1 MWVIDWG
8 KPCNLND
15 LDDVRDTVSLEEII
29 VVDGSQGT
37 EPEMTEMVSR
47 RREENLVHWRAHSLG
62 VFRWDVVE
70 PNHPLPDTPLL
81 HVLSSRCLTPF
92 PFPPPILI
100 NNLRS
105 SSSRGLDPSP
115 VSSDHSSLFWKHA

>member
-8 KPCNLND
+8 KPCNVND

-47 RREENLVHWRAHSLG
+47 RREENLVHWRAHSLHNFG
-62 VFRWDVVE
+62 
-70 PNHPLPDTPLL
+70 
-81 HVLSSRCLTPF
+81 
-92 PFPPPILI
+92 
-100 NNLRS
+100 
-105 SSSRGLDPSP
+105 G
-115 VSSDHSSLFWKHA
+115 